1 MYLTKNHRWS
11 AILISLF
18 ILIILTIMT
27 TVFMEKLL
35 SFAKSS
41 EWIENSN
48 VAYYYALG
56 SIEESL
62 YTWGV
67 NKYTPWNI
75 KNISYGT
82 TTSTGRNILAITWW
96 QTIPFIG
103 NGNSPY
109 DNNWNLISRG
119 DPVQIVIPAGITWNS
134 VQLFFRVP
142 QIEPGSN
149 TWVHSTIVNS
159 GVILWTLTSTGNS
172 LFASGET
179 NVFIWNNL
187 DGQGKYIH
195 DKYGNTNTWAL
206 MQFDSFYNA
215 IAGTNCT
222 NYKCTLKLSMIRDV
236 LTNDGAGKP
245 VSFIEYKI
253 TGFNVSI
260 PQEFMK
266 IQATGYANGFLR
278 TRTLELPQITT
289 NNALD
294 FAVLQ

>member
-1 MYLTKNHRWS
+1 MHLTQNHRWS

-62 YTWGV
+62 YTGGV

-75 KNISYGT
+75 QNSSYGS
-82 TTSTGRNILAITWW
+82 TTSTWRNILAITGGT
-96 QTIPFIG
+96 TIPVIG

-109 DNNWNLISRG
+109 DKDWNLISRG
-119 DPVQIVIPAGITWNS
+119 DPIQIVIPNGIVWSN
-134 VQLFFRVP
+134 VRFQFRIP
-142 QIEPGSN
+142 QVEPTSN
-149 TWVHSTIVNS
+149 TWVHSSLMNS
-159 GVILWTLTSTGNS
+159 GIILWTLTSTGNS

-179 NVFIWNNL
+179 NIFLWSNINGVGTYIYNK
-187 DGQGKYIH
+187 DGT
-195 DKYGNTNTWAL
+195 TNTWAL
-206 MQFDSFYNA
+206 MQFGNFYNA
-215 IAGTNCT
+215 IGTNCT
-222 NYKCTLKLSMIRDV
+222 NYKCTLKLSMIRDI
-236 LTNDGAGKP
+236 LTNDGVGKP

-253 TGFNVSI
+253 TGFNNSI
-260 PQEFMK
+260 PQEYMK
-266 IQATGYANGFLR
+266 IQANGYANGFLR
-278 TRTLELPQITT
+278 TRILELPQITT